1 MPSRGYASFFP
12 GNTGR
17 LNIPS
22 SGIDEFLKGPS
33 RSSLSSLSALGR
45 LMSGAGYGG
54 YGGGRATRLTAKERE
69 ELLNQSK
76 MAQAQNAV
84 FNNEEFRQRYQM
96 AMQSSAA
103 KAQQAVKDMQQ
114 AYIKPIASQFG
125 VDAGRLSDI
134 MMGQLSAE
142 TRQRVRDVKEDKLSY
157 AGQKAL
163 HGLTNFFTTTLGN
176 AIPYFRT
183 ESERDAASKRAI
195 EESRAIDQNNA
206 YGRDQLLRQ
215 QEGEGFLDLG
225 SGETGSYLANMAE
238 MIGENVPAIAATLT
252 PAGIVG
258 AAGNALRLG
267 AAGLNALRTGALMG
281 AGAGVGAAM
290 SSEGFRQRVFSDP
303 NLSPEQQRAA
313 LDSPEATANTA
324 LGAALGGIPFGAEG
338 LWRMAAPRIPFTAAG
353 RRVAADTAAQ
363 AAELTAARAAVPLA
377 EREAVLD
384 AGRRAALE
392 AEAQRQTYQTMAPAF
407 LSRAGQQARWMVPEV
422 AAMNV
427 GQTAGSNILYG
438 GATGQDVPWTEGLG
452 EAVASSI
459 PLGLLGAGM
468 SAASMGGRARSSFLR
483 NFRDDGTPKI
493 TNAQL
498 ARTLNSR
505 INNGTLGDVGTLDAL
520 RRFRADWGDEASFA
534 DVLAQVD
541 PQYHDML
548 GKVYNLLGKSDITAA
563 DIAAAFG
570 RRETPEAPIIDTGAP
585 IEQGSPVIQTGTPIE
600 QRPQLPVGTGRAAQ
614 DVIFA
619 GEAPRGFREERV
631 RQRPES
637 EGSVRENLP
646 VMRDGL
652 PSGSDT
658 TLPPRYEDPIPV
670 GPAPTTPPARPT
682 TSPAQPTTPPAAPV
696 PTPSGTGR
704 GKGRGKIMEAAQQAV
719 DTVLPKP
726 VPLPN
731 TGQTSFVTF
740 NTEQASPTIRRIAD
754 YVRSENR
761 TISAAQILDSFINDM
776 RTQKAS
782 TKQVK
787 AHYATIK
794 SLLEDI
800 TRNKGT
806 KGSVAHV
813 SVRPEVANFWS
824 IIKST
829 LGSFKGDVTLKSLQK
844 FRESLNEPK
853 NPAGQ
858 SRTQGV
864 GRNVTRGEA
873 AGDAG
878 DTATSGAV
886 APVARD
892 ADTQTAEPAA
902 PADTTAGRTDESGRT
917 GGAEA
922 PDVRAGEVAVPAAEP
937 DGTQPVGTRT
947 DGGRGAEPAAEGT
960 SAAGESTGV
969 APAAGSGSENIQQSA
984 QGAGDGK
991 AVKAKGAKQPAK
1003 PRGRRVTPEDSARV
1017 GEQVRQQV
1025 EADPAL
1031 VPPANRVDEPA
1042 APATETQDAPKV
1054 IVRRKGAKN
1063 KQKEVKAA
1071 EAPKTTEDTAIDDAV
1086 EKLLNLSNNIRKQ
1099 HDKRILQQT
1108 VKDLEEQESISS
1120 SLGIREV
1127 YDVLSGARSNQ
1138 NLTPAKLRAAVEKDL
1153 NLLYRVAT
1161 EGEATLNKKQQ
1172 AQYKELTS
1180 LLPEGATIDQSDI
1193 QAAIAY
1199 KTSAENDGMK
1209 ISGGKALMNILGE
1222 SNTTKDA
1229 LDTKP
1234 TTICR

>member
-1 MPSRGYASFFP
+1 MPRTS
-12 GNTGR
+12 T
-17 LNIPS
+17 
-22 SGIDEFLKGPS
+22 
-33 RSSLSSLSALGR
+33 LSTL
-45 LMSGAGYGG
+45 
-54 YGGGRATRLTAKERE
+54 YGGGVRASGSGYDPDREVDTFLSLARRAPTGGARSAGIAGGGGLSDLMRMAQTARSIQNVQRLAMGGGTSTGKLTAKERE

-84 FNNEEFRQRYQM
+84 FNNEEFRQRYQS

-103 KAQQAVKDMQQ
+103 KAQQAVKDMRE

-142 TRQRVRDVKEDKLSY
+142 TKQRVRDVKEDKLSY

-176 AIPYFRT
+176 AIPFFRT
-183 ESERDAASKRAI
+183 EAERDAASKRAI

-225 SGETGSYLANMAE
+225 SGETGSYLANMAG
-238 MIGENVPAIAATLT
+238 MVGENLPAIATTIASAAASG
-252 PAGIVG
+252 PVG
-258 AAGNALRLG
+258 GALRLG

-392 AEAQRQTYQTMAPAF
+392 AEAQRQAYQTMAPTF

-468 SAASMGGRARSSFLR
+468 SAASMGGRARTNFLR

-548 GKVYNLLGKSDITAA
+548 GKVYNLLGKSDITAK
-563 DIAAAFG
+563 DITAAFG
-570 RRETPEAPIIDTGAP
+570 KRQEVLVPEVV
-585 IEQGSPVIQTGTPIE
+585 SPEPEVAAEPAVLE
-600 QRPQLPVGTGRAAQ
+600 SNAVRAALPEGA
-614 DVIFA
+614 IAA
-619 GEAPRGFREERV
+619 GSERSGI
-631 RQRPES
+631 P
-637 EGSVRENLP
+637 P
-646 VMRDGL
+646 VA
-652 PSGSDT
+652 
-658 TLPPRYEDPIPV
+658 V
-670 GPAPTTPPARPT
+670 GPAEEI
-682 TSPAQPTTPPAAPV
+682 SPAVSQAA
-696 PTPSGTGR
+696 
-704 GKGRGKIMEAAQQAV
+704 
-719 DTVLPKP
+719 
-726 VPLPN
+726 
-731 TGQTSFVTF
+731 
-740 NTEQASPTIRRIAD
+740 
-754 YVRSENR
+754 RS
-761 TISAAQILDSFINDM
+761 
-776 RTQKAS
+776 
-782 TKQVK
+782 V
-787 AHYATIK
+787 
-794 SLLEDI
+794 
-800 TRNKGT
+800 
-806 KGSVAHV
+806 
-813 SVRPEVANFWS
+813 
-824 IIKST
+824 
-829 LGSFKGDVTLKSLQK
+829 
-844 FRESLNEPK
+844 LNEQES
-853 NPAGQ
+853 PAGQ

-917 GGAEA
+917 GGAETQN
-922 PDVRAGEVAVPAAEP
+922 VGQGEVAVPAAEP

-947 DGGRGAEPAAEGT
+947 DGGRGAEPATEGT
-960 SAAGESTGV
+960 PAAGESTGI
-969 APAAGSGSENIQQSA
+969 APAERSRSENIQQPA

-991 AVKAKGAKQPAK
+991 VVKAKGAKQPAK
-1003 PRGRRVTPEDSARV
+1003 PRGRRATPEDSARV

-1025 EADPAL
+1025 EADPAI

-1042 APATETQDAPKV
+1042 APVEKTQEAPKV
-1054 IVRRKGAKN
+1054 TVRRNGKKR
-1063 KQKEVKAA
+1063 EVKTV

-1086 EKLLNLSNNIRKQ
+1086 EKLLNLSKNIRKQ
-1099 HDKRILQQT
+1099 HDKRMLQQT
-1108 VKDLEEQESISS
+1108 VKELEEQESVSS
-1120 SLGIREV
+1120 PLGVREV
-1127 YDVLSGARSNQ
+1127 YDVLSDARANQ
-1138 NLTPAKLRAAVEKDL
+1138 NLTPAKLRAAIEKDL

-1161 EGEATLNKKQQ
+1161 EGEVALNKKQQ
-1172 AQYKELTS
+1172 AQYKELAS

-1209 ISGGKALMNILGE
+1209 VSGGKALMNILGE
-1222 SNTTKDA
+1222 SNTTRDA

-1234 TTICR
+1234 TTVCR

>member
-1 MPSRGYASFFP
+1 MPSRGYTSFFP

-54 YGGGRATRLTAKERE
+54 YGGSRATKLTAKERE

-84 FNNEEFRQRYQM
+84 FNNEEFRQRYQS

-103 KAQQAVKDMQQ
+103 KAQQAVKDMRE

-125 VDAGRLSDI
+125 VDAGKLSDI

-142 TRQRVRDVKEDKLSY
+142 TKQRVRDVKEDKLSY

-176 AIPYFRT
+176 AIPFFRT
-183 ESERDAASKRAI
+183 EAERDAASKRAI

-252 PAGIVG
+252 PAGIVS

-267 AAGLNALRTGALMG
+267 TAGLNALRTGALMG

-392 AEAQRQTYQTMAPAF
+392 AEAQRQAYQTMAPTF

-468 SAASMGGRARSSFLR
+468 SAASMGGRARTNFLR

-498 ARTLNSR
+498 ARTLNRR

-541 PQYHDML
+541 PQYHDIL
-548 GKVYNLLGKSDITAA
+548 GKVYNLLGKSDITAK
-563 DIAAAFG
+563 DITAAFG
-570 RRETPEAPIIDTGAP
+570 KRQEVLVPEVV
-585 IEQGSPVIQTGTPIE
+585 SPEPEVAAEPAVLE
-600 QRPQLPVGTGRAAQ
+600 SNAVRAALPEGA
-614 DVIFA
+614 IAA
-619 GEAPRGFREERV
+619 GSER
-631 RQRPES
+631 
-637 EGSVRENLP
+637 
-646 VMRDGL
+646 
-652 PSGSDT
+652 SGI
-658 TLPPRYEDPIPV
+658 PPIAV
-670 GPAPTTPPARPT
+670 GPAEEI
-682 TSPAQPTTPPAAPV
+682 SPAVSQAA
-696 PTPSGTGR
+696 
-704 GKGRGKIMEAAQQAV
+704 
-719 DTVLPKP
+719 
-726 VPLPN
+726 
-731 TGQTSFVTF
+731 
-740 NTEQASPTIRRIAD
+740 
-754 YVRSENR
+754 RS
-761 TISAAQILDSFINDM
+761 
-776 RTQKAS
+776 
-782 TKQVK
+782 V
-787 AHYATIK
+787 
-794 SLLEDI
+794 
-800 TRNKGT
+800 
-806 KGSVAHV
+806 
-813 SVRPEVANFWS
+813 
-824 IIKST
+824 
-829 LGSFKGDVTLKSLQK
+829 
-844 FRESLNEPK
+844 LNEPK
-853 NPAGQ
+853 SPAGQ

-937 DGTQPVGTRT
+937 DGTQPVGTRA
-947 DGGRGAEPAAEGT
+947 DGGRGAEPATEGT
-960 SAAGESTGV
+960 PTAGESTRV
-969 APAAGSGSENIQQSA
+969 ASAEGSRSENIQQSA
-984 QGAGDGK
+984 QGAGDGEIVRAQRGESVSRFVRNMSDESLG
-991 AVKAKGAKQPAK
+991 AVAREIDTALGLTGDNSYTAQLSREGGADIIRELIAQRAANTKSKKKNDVAVRRIVRNAMQQAEQPAG
-1003 PRGRRVTPEDSARV
+1003 PRVRRATSEDSARV

-1031 VPPANRVDEPA
+1031 IPPANRVDEPV

-1054 IVRRKGAKN
+1054 IIRRKGAKN

-1071 EAPKTTEDTAIDDAV
+1071 ETPKTTEDAAIDDAV
-1086 EKLLNLSNNIRKQ
+1086 EKLLNLSKNIRKQ
-1099 HDKRILQQT
+1099 HDKRMLQQT
-1108 VKDLEEQESISS
+1108 VKELEEQESVSS
-1120 SLGIREV
+1120 PLGVREV
-1127 YDVLSGARSNQ
+1127 YDVLSDARANQ
-1138 NLTPAKLRAAVEKDL
+1138 NLTPAKLRAAIEKDL

-1161 EGEATLNKKQQ
+1161 EGEVALNKKQQ
-1172 AQYKELTS
+1172 AQYKELAS

-1209 ISGGKALMNILGE
+1209 VSGGKALMNILGE
-1222 SNTTKDA
+1222 SNTTRDA

-1234 TTICR
+1234 TTVCR